1 MMMKKIIS
9 QNNNSHGGARAGAG
23 RKKKPSRTSC
33 HFRIDKSVF
42 AEIKN
47 EAAKREM
54 IAGDFVTELFTD
66 YKERHG

>member
-1 MMMKKIIS
+1 MMKTMAIS
-9 QNNNSHGGARAGAG
+9 QNNNSHGGAREGAG

-33 HFRIDKSVF
+33 HFRMDKSVF

-47 EAAKREM
+47 EATKREM